1 MIALKEVMVRSVVL
15 TDLFEQT
22 ILRAVVPSVVQT
34 RPRTVFYA
42 LLTCAEYK
50 LRNSNYFLKICPH
63 VILLLGTLLRGLFSS
78 VLNDSYL
85 ILFFCSCITFIKCV
99 TCIQHIRVARP

>member
-42 LLTCAEYK
+42 LVTSLE
-50 LRNSNYFLKICPH
+50 H
-63 VILLLGTLLRGLFSS
+63 
-78 VLNDSYL
+78 
-85 ILFFCSCITFIKCV
+85 FCMRSL
-99 TCIQHIRVARP
+99 VAL